1 MRTLYFQSVSK
12 SKRKE
17 EDFRIDFLKSY
28 HWCLESHL
36 NDRLVKNS
44 LLHEE
49 NVEVREG
56 IQGIIGDGKTKIK
69 YDDKF

>member
-1 MRTLYFQSVSK
+1 MRNLYFQSVSK
-12 SKRKE
+12 SKKKE
-17 EDFRIDFLKSY
+17 EDFRIDFLKSH

-36 NDRLVKNS
+36 NDRLVKNN

-49 NVEVREG
+49 NEEVREG
-56 IQGIIGDGKTKIK
+56 IQGIIGDGKKKIK